1 MSDPQDLPAVWSH
14 VVTAEDMIAWV
25 DALRDPNPIHR
36 DPAAAAA
43 LGFGART
50 INPGPLNLAYA
61 CNAMAAVQPG
71 AAPVR
76 IVARFLDNVRSGD
89 EVRATVD
96 VLSSDSCH
104 ASVRTDEGATA
115 LEATITLRMTP

>member
-1 MSDPQDLPAVWSH
+1 MVAAS
-14 VVTAEDMIAWV
+14 DMIAWV

-36 DPAAAAA
+36 DPVAAAA

-61 CNAMAAVQPG
+61 CNAIAAVRPD
-71 AAPVR
+71 AEPER

-89 EVRATVD
+89 QVRATAD
-96 VLSSDSCH
+96 VLADGSCH
-104 ASVRTDEGATA
+104 ASVRTDGGTTA
-115 LEATITLRMTP
+115 VEAMITLRITP